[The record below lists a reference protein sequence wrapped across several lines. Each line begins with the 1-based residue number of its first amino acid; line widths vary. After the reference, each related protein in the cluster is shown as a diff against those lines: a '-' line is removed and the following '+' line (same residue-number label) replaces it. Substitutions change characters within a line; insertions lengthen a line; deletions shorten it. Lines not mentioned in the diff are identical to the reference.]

1 MICPVCEHAKFEVL
15 ETRTSGDG
23 IRRRRS
29 CVGCGHRFTT
39 FERIERRLPLIIKK
53 SGARVPFSR
62 DKVSE
67 GLQIACRKRPVTAV
81 QLEGAVRSIEDQ
93 AVALGRSEVPSAE
106 IGALVLAE
114 LKALDLVGYLRF
126 ASVYQEIQSAD
137 QFLELL
143 QPWVDRKP
151 DKS

>member
-1 MICPVCEHAKFEVL
+1 MICPACEHAKFEVL

-39 FERIERRLPLIIKK
+39 FERIDRRLPLIIKK

-62 DKVSE
+62 EKVSE

-81 QLEGAVRSIEDQ
+81 LLDEAVRRIEDQ
-93 AVALGRSEVPSAE
+93 VLGLGRSEVPSAE

-114 LKALDLVGYLRF
+114 LKGLDLVGYLRF

-143 QPWVDRKP
+143 QPWIGRKQ
-151 DKS
+151 DVQ

>member
-1 MICPVCEHAKFEVL
+1 MICPQCEHAKFEVL

-39 FERIERRLPLIIKK
+39 FERIERRLPLVIKK
-53 SGARVPFSR
+53 NGQRVPFSR
-62 DKVSE
+62 DKVFE

-81 QLEGAVRSIEDQ
+81 QLEESVQRIEDSVMAQ
-93 AVALGRSEVPSAE
+93 GRNEVPSALV
-106 IGALVLAE
+106 GKLVLGE
-114 LKALDLVGYLRF
+114 LKKMDLVGYLRF

-143 QPWVDRKP
+143 RPWVDRAP
-151 DKS
+151 DGK